1 MTGRRIVRA
10 GRVGGSIALTLG
22 IVVAIIAANVVAGR
36 SGSALDLSPGASL
49 TLSTE
54 TRRILGM
61 VDEPLSIEVFVRPDS
76 PSGRDAA
83 ALASRYEDENARISL
98 DVVDPDAEPG
108 RVERLGVEQF
118 GTSVLRYDG
127 RRIDVLTPSEVELTS
142 AILRLVRGRVPAV
155 CFVTGHGESSPDD
168 AGPRGLSEFADLAV
182 DNGFATETRNIAVDG
197 TDGCDTMVMAGA
209 RVPLAD
215 QELTALQRFLDEN
228 GKLMI
233 LADSLS
239 EIDINPIT
247 EPYGIRFLGGVV
259 LDRASNYGNDV
270 STPIVVDL
278 PSANPVVDGVPSL
291 LLPAAAGLLVEDQMP
306 RDSLFVSELAR
317 STTESVLAADPEDP
331 SQGGL
336 AGPILVAAAADDST
350 VGGSSPEI
358 DRTRLLVVAD
368 VAFAENATLRALG
381 NATLLANG
389 LSWLA
394 QDELLLTLG
403 TRQPGYPPVVID
415 PARRRTAVA
424 VSAVGV
430 PLAVVAVGAFV
441 IRRRRRA

>member
-1 MTGRRIVRA
+1 MRQRIARL
-10 GRVGGSIALTLG
+10 GRVGSSVVLTLG
-22 IVVAIIAANVVAGR
+22 IIVAVLAANIVAGR
-36 SGSALDLSPGASL
+36 AGSAVDLSPGASL
-49 TLSTE
+49 TLSSE
-54 TRRILGM
+54 TKQILGM
-61 VDEPLSIEVFVRPDS
+61 VDGPLSIEVFVRPDS

-83 ALASRYEDENARISL
+83 ALASRYEDENADISL

-127 RRIDVLTPSEVELTS
+127 RRIDVVTPSEVELTS
-142 AILRLVRGRVPAV
+142 AILRLVRGRVPSV
-155 CFVTGHGESSPDD
+155 CFLTGHGESSPDD
-168 AGPRGLSEFADLAV
+168 TGPRGLADFGALAT
-182 DNGFATETRNIAVDG
+182 DNGFAIESRNLSTDG

-215 QELTALQRFLDEN
+215 QEQTELQRFLDEN

-233 LADSLS
+233 LADALS
-239 EIDINPIT
+239 EIDINPII
-247 EPYGIRFLGGVV
+247 EPFGITFLGGVV
-259 LDRASNYGNDV
+259 LDRASNYGNDI

-278 PSANPVVDGVPSL
+278 PSSSPVVDGVPSL

-306 RDSLFVSELAR
+306 RESLFVSQLAR
-317 STTESVLAADPEDP
+317 SSDDSVLAADPEDP

-336 AGPILVAAAADDST
+336 TGPILVAAAADDSA
-350 VGGSSPEI
+350 VSGSSPRI
-358 DRTRLLVVAD
+358 DRTRLLVVSD
-368 VAFAENATLRALG
+368 VAFAENASLRALG

-394 QDELLLTLG
+394 QDELLLTIG
-403 TRQPGYPPVVID
+403 TRQPGYAPVVID

-424 VSAVGV
+424 VSAIGV
-430 PLAVVAVGAFV
+430 PAAVLAIGLVVMF
-441 IRRRRRA
+441 RRRRA